1 MDPRIRIRTIDP
13 QHSLYWNTTG
23 ISCSNEMKRIIE
35 KLVRAW
41 MVWGVVVTSQTFHT
55 YADMLVRYPC
65 MREDDLCD
73 LLKFDKKILRAKLAT
88 LKSDRFVQVKLKI
101 ETGVSNCHVICNVS
115 LSFKHKELG

>member
-1 MDPRIRIRTIDP
+1 VSERTVVF
-13 QHSLYWNTTG
+13 
-23 ISCSNEMKRIIE
+23 IIPNYYDN
-35 KLVRAW
+35 
-41 MVWGVVVTSQTFHT
+41 S

-101 ETGVSNCHVICNVS
+101 ETGESNCPAQGTGTD
-115 LSFKHKELG
+115 K